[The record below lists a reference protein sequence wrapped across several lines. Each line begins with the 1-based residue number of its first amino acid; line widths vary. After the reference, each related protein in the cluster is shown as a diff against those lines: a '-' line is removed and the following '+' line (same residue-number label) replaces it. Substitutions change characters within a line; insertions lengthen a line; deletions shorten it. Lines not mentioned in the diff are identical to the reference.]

1 MQAKDI
7 TEALAKGLPNEKKV
21 GKVLI
26 IGAGVAGL
34 ATAQMLRKS
43 GVEVQILE
51 ATSRYGGRVH
61 TLTNYAKSPI
71 EAGAEFVH
79 GGKSAWAELADIHQ
93 KTLLNI
99 KNYEDVYY
107 FAQRLWSEAE
117 AYADG
122 EFAQV
127 DAFYDLLEEADFS
140 DTEGFISMAQFL
152 HVINCPPDV
161 RHIADAWL
169 SVNYGTSSYKIDARE
184 LQKVWQKWSAGEQ
197 EFCFEKTGFME
208 LVEQAFADAL
218 PHVLLEKP
226 ITQIHYGEQGAKVQT
241 PTGESWEG
249 QAVVLTVPLGVLKK
263 YLITFSPALPAE
275 KERAIETI
283 GIDAGMKI
291 LLTFSKAFWTPEVG
305 AIYGK
310 GYIPE
315 FYPSAKDDEPILT
328 ALVMGENAAHLS
340 KLGEEE
346 AIKMAL
352 RELDFMLGKPDASMY
367 FVKGKMIDWG
377 NTPFQWG
384 AYSYPSYQSEQAR
397 AVLAKPIP
405 PLYFAGEATH
415 TEGHFAT
422 VHGALE
428 TAYRAVCEILGK

>member
-1 MQAKDI
+1 MRAKDI
-7 TEALAKGLPNEKKV
+7 TEALAKGLPNEKNV

-61 TLTNYAKSPI
+61 TLTDYGKTPI

-79 GGKSAWAELADIHQ
+79 GGKSAWAELADIHH
-93 KTLLNI
+93 KTMLNI
-99 KNYEDVYY
+99 NNFEDVYY
-107 FAQRLWSEAE
+107 FEQRLWSEEE
-117 AYADG
+117 AYAHED
-122 EFAQV
+122 FAKV
-127 DAFYDLLEEADFS
+127 DAYNSLIEEADFS

-152 HVINCPPDV
+152 HVIDCPPNV

-169 SVNYGTSSYKIDARE
+169 SVDYGTSSYRIDARA
-184 LQKVWQKWSAGEQ
+184 LQKARQQWSAGEQ
-197 EFCFEKTGFME
+197 NFYFEKAGFAE

-218 PHVLLEKP
+218 PCVLLEKP
-226 ITQIHYGEQGAKVQT
+226 ITQIHYSEQGVKVET
-241 PTGESWEG
+241 PAGEAWEG

-275 KERAIETI
+275 KEKAIETI

-305 AIYGK
+305 AIFGK

-315 FYPSAKDDEPILT
+315 FYPSAKDGEAILT
-328 ALVMGENAAHLS
+328 ALVMGENASHLS

-352 RELDFMLGKPDASMY
+352 RELDAMLGKPDASTY

-384 AYSYPSYQSEQAR
+384 AYSYPSYQSEEAR
-397 AVLAKPIP
+397 TVLAKPIP